1 MVLAFAFNLWE
12 CLMEAQHGTSE
23 CKAKV
28 CLLEYDCERGRDMCP
43 RSILA
48 LRDTTQNILLSF
60 YSGKSSEKTQV
71 TREEFKVP
79 GTHSLWQS
87 IAGLLCFKHKKL
99 SAGNLIK
106 QVSCNFIMQEVPL
119 AGSFCISYPCAFSSY
134 YCYMLKTVP
143 MNGRQK

>member
-1 MVLAFAFNLWE
+1 MALAN
-12 CLMEAQHGTSE
+12 
-23 CKAKV
+23 AKQRSAYWNTIAKGA
-28 CLLEYDCERGRDMCP
+28 ETCP